1 MMPIILCPLNEE
13 NIIKKIGGST
23 EIKRHLENLGIVVG
37 GNATLISQVNEN
49 VIIKVKETRI
59 AVGKE
64 LAQKIMV

>member
-1 MMPIILCPLNEE
+1 MIPIILCPLNEE
-13 NIIKKIGGST
+13 NTIKKIGGST

-37 GNATLISQVNEN
+37 GNVTLISQVNEN